1 MKKVSDFDEK
11 LFLFIISRFLW
22 FFILYLT
29 FLQKQKNTLPEMAM
43 TMELFS

>member
-11 LFLFIISRFLW
+11 LFL
-22 FFILYLT
+22 FILYLT